1 MVMNLQFFGGRGSES
16 GIGGSKLKQITVN
29 MGANSITYR
38 NEGRKTYRVGQ
49 GNTVGE
55 NGTVDKSL
63 NEIKQAAEKAG
74 YQVKTYTG
82 KEYKDYQKKY
92 KEQREKD
99 SKQLDTL
106 WFKGGPR
113 PKKGMKGH

>member
-38 NEGRKTYRVGQ
+38 NEGGKTYRVGQ
-49 GNTVGE
+49 GNM
-55 NGTVDKSL
+55 
-63 NEIKQAAEKAG
+63 
-74 YQVKTYTG
+74 
-82 KEYKDYQKKY
+82 
-92 KEQREKD
+92 
-99 SKQLDTL
+99 